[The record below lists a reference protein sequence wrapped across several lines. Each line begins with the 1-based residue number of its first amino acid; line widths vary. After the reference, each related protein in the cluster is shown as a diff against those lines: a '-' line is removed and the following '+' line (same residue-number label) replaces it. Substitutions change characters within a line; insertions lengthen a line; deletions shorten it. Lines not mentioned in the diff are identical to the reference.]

1 MRRSHALAAAAAALA
16 VLAAVGAAAWR
27 QHGRDALWRIVS
39 EDCVPAAAAGRPSRC
54 AAVARDRSAPAD
66 FVVLKDRRGALQYLV
81 MPARRV
87 TGIEDPALLAADAG
101 DYLADAWRER
111 PWMEVARG
119 APVPREDVALALNSA
134 WSRSQDQLHV
144 HVSCVRADLRARLQA
159 LDAAIGSDWTPLP
172 GGWRGHPYL
181 ARRIVAESLDGTGL
195 VRELARA
202 HPGDMGRQAIAVVGA
217 RWQGRPS
224 FWVLQTH
231 VDLGAGWLG
240 GIEGDVQDHDCAVL
254 AAAPAR

>member
-1 MRRSHALAAAAAALA
+1 MSRPQVIAAALA
-16 VLAAVGAAAWR
+16 SVVIAAGFGVAWLH
-27 QHGRDALWRIVS
+27 HGRSALWRIVS
-39 EDCVPAAAAGRPSRC
+39 EDCVPAAAAGRSSMC
-54 AAVARDRSAPAD
+54 VAVTRDPSAPAD

-87 TGIEDPALLAADAG
+87 TGIEDPALLAPGAG

-111 PWMEVARG
+111 RWMDVSRG

-159 LDAAIGSDWTPLP
+159 LDASIGTAWTPLP

-181 ARRIVAESLDGTGL
+181 VRRIVADTLDGTGL
-195 VRELARA
+195 VRELRRA
-202 HPGDMGRQAIAVVGA
+202 HAGEMGRQAIAVVGA

-224 FWVLQTH
+224 FWVLETH
-231 VDLGAGWLG
+231 VDLADRWLG
-240 GIEGDVQDHDCAVL
+240 GVEGDVQDHACAVL
-254 AAAPAR
+254 AA

>member
-1 MRRSHALAAAAAALA
+1 MKRSRVLAAVAAFAVLAAAAA
-16 VLAAVGAAAWR
+16 GEAWMH
-27 QHGRDALWRIVS
+27 HGRLALWRIVS

-54 AAVARDRSAPAD
+54 AAVTRDPSAPAD

-81 MPARRV
+81 LPARRV
-87 TGIEDPALLAADAG
+87 TGIEDPALLAPDAG

-111 PWMEVARG
+111 RWMDVSRG

-159 LDAAIGSDWTPLP
+159 IDASIGTAWAPLP
-172 GGWRGHPYL
+172 GGWRGHPYVV
-181 ARRIVAESLDGTGL
+181 RRIVAESLDGSGL
-195 VRELARA
+195 LQELGRE
-202 HPGDMGRQAIAVVGA
+202 HPGEMGRQAIAVVGA

-224 FWVLQTH
+224 FWVLETH
-231 VDLGAGWLG
+231 VDLGERWLA

-254 AAAPAR
+254 AP